1 MSYGIPILFCKALNK
16 MMKND
21 NNNNAE
27 EISLNLCRYY
37 TYSCSAIRTTE
48 ELQGAGVRR
57 KGVIMSNQNNQ
68 NQQSSQNQ
76 QNNQSQQSKQ
86 NQQQNKNS
94 QSNSRNQQNQN
105 NSSF

>member
-1 MSYGIPILFCKALNK
+1 

-68 NQQSSQNQ
+68 NNQNQQNSQNQ
-76 QNNQSQQSKQ
+76 QNNQNNQNQQSKQ